1 MSRKGAFAL
10 VTKLNNW
17 IIFGHCKIFEGNC
30 LIFKVYTALLGAW
43 IAERSSHSTYKRWYA
58 MPWTE
63 SSSLGDEKLFFG
75 PKNNIY
81 ALFMI
86 LFGLFDTI
94 ICLSNLSC
102 ELWNRKLKLKKRYLK
117 KNSSSPTFVAAKS
130 YFVNA
135 CKHMKRERWSVHHFH
150 RIEGLRWTPGAVS
163 RRR

>member
-1 MSRKGAFAL
+1 
-10 VTKLNNW
+10 
-17 IIFGHCKIFEGNC
+17 
-30 LIFKVYTALLGAW
+30 
-43 IAERSSHSTYKRWYA
+43 

-102 ELWNRKLKLKKRYLK
+102 ELWNRKLKIIEIYLN
-117 KNSSSPTFVAAKS
+117 KNYLLSPYWATWRHSWSAKP
-130 YFVNA
+130 
-135 CKHMKRERWSVHHFH
+135 K
-150 RIEGLRWTPGAVS
+150 
-163 RRR
+163 

>member
-1 MSRKGAFAL
+1 M

-102 ELWNRKLKLKKRYLK
+102 EL
-117 KNSSSPTFVAAKS
+117 
-130 YFVNA
+130 
-135 CKHMKRERWSVHHFH
+135 
-150 RIEGLRWTPGAVS
+150 
-163 RRR
+163 